1 MINTMYF
8 NCQVLG
14 WFVVLLHELYKPALD
29 VNNRSVDSSRV
40 ESSRVESSRLV
51 GQLVESVSQVSWS
64 SQLVKSVSQVKS
76 SLVLSLQ

>member
-1 MINTMYF
+1 MINTMYS

-29 VNNRSVDSSRV
+29 VNNRSVD
-40 ESSRVESSRLV
+40 SSRVESSRLV

>member
-1 MINTMYF
+1 MINTMYS

-40 ESSRVESSRLV
+40 ESSRVESSR
-51 GQLVESVSQVSWS
+51 VESVGRSVSRVSKS
-64 SQLVKSVSQVKS
+64 SQLVKSVSQVS
-76 SLVLSLQ
+76 